1 MVYHQKDSL
10 GQNFIKYRGLVSELI
25 AEADISEKDTVI
37 EIGPGKGIITLA
49 LAKVVKEVIA
59 VEKDTT
65 LFEELKSKIQNLKV
79 KIINGDFL
87 EYELP
92 KDKYKIFANIPF
104 SITSEIMNKILA
116 SANMPES
123 MYLIM
128 QQETAEKFSGARC
141 ESLSSVLTKPFFE
154 VKILGEVDRTNFTLK
169 PQVHIMFTSFKRREH
184 PFIKEEDKKLFRD
197 FVSYGFTKWQPTVME
212 SFKEVMSYDQIKNI
226 KKMLKIGEVKP
237 SELSFDKWLLLF
249 KTWKRIANAKQIATL
264 RSQ

>member
-10 GQNFIKYRGLVSELI
+10 GQNFIKYKGLVSELI
-25 AEADISEKDTVI
+25 AEADISDKDTVI
-37 EIGPGKGIITLA
+37 EIGPGKGIITQA
-49 LAKVVKEVIA
+49 LIKTANKVVAI
-59 VEKDTT
+59 EKDELLVAELIKKFEGVKNLEIVGGDILTT
-65 LFEELKSKIQNLKV
+65 S
-79 KIINGDFL
+79 
-87 EYELP
+87 LP
-92 KDKYKIFANIPF
+92 ESEYKIFSNIPF
-104 SITSEIMNKILA
+104 SITSEIMAHVLQSKVL
-116 SANMPES
+116 PTS

-154 VKILGEVDRTNFTLK
+154 VKILGEIDRTNFTLK

-212 SFKEVMSYDQIKNI
+212 SYKKVMTFDQIKNI

-249 KTWKRIANAKQIATL
+249 KAWEKIANQKQRKEVT
-264 RSQ
+264 R